1 MDLTTSPTTKTPDS
15 ENDTPPQPRLKPLS
29 FVNGAAAAHRKL
41 APPPPVVYKECLKNH
56 AASMGGHA
64 LDGCGEF
71 MPAPDATPADPTSL
85 KCAACGCHRNFH
97 RREPP
102 DDYSISSPHFIDF
115 RHPFRRR
122 SSPSP
127 SPPPP
132 PPPQHMLLALTTP
145 PEDSFHHNHH
155 LTPVTPTAVKT
166 ENTAGRKRFRTKFT
180 QEQKEKMHNFSEK
193 LGWKLQKSD
202 EVSVER
208 FCNEIGVSRGVLK
221 VWMHNN
227 KNTLGKKDNVSN
239 GGFNVING
247 GGTIKNDGVDNN
259 NNSNSSNDH
268 NASSSHCRDDDQNI
282 CGGDL
287 NLHISAPTNI

>member
-1 MDLTTSPTTKTPDS
+1 MTTSPTTKTPDS

-29 FVNGAAAAHRKL
+29 FTNGAAVNRKQ
-41 APPPPVVYKECLKNH
+41 APAPAVVYKECLKNH

-64 LDGCGEF
+64 VDGCGEF

-102 DDYSISSPHFIDF
+102 DDYSFSSPTHISSPHFIDF
-115 RHPFRRR
+115 R
-122 SSPSP
+122 
-127 SPPPP
+127 
-132 PPPQHMLLALTTP
+132 
-145 PEDSFHHNHH
+145 
-155 LTPVTPTAVKT
+155 PVKH

-239 GGFNVING
+239 GGFNVVING
-247 GGTIKNDGVDNN
+247 GETVKNDAVENN
-259 NNSNSSNDH
+259 NNSNSFNNDDH
-268 NASSSHCRDDDQNI
+268 NASSNHCRNDQNM
-282 CGGDL
+282 CGGDDL

>member
-29 FVNGAAAAHRKL
+29 FTNGAAVNRKQ
-41 APPPPVVYKECLKNH
+41 APAPAVVYKECLKNH

-64 LDGCGEF
+64 VDGCGEF

-85 KCAACGCHRNFH
+85 K
-97 RREPP
+97 
-102 DDYSISSPHFIDF
+102 
-115 RHPFRRR
+115 
-122 SSPSP
+122 
-127 SPPPP
+127 
-132 PPPQHMLLALTTP
+132 
-145 PEDSFHHNHH
+145 
-155 LTPVTPTAVKT
+155 
-166 ENTAGRKRFRTKFT
+166 KRFRTKFT

-239 GGFNVING
+239 GGFNVIING
-247 GGTIKNDGVDNN
+247 GETVKNDAVENN
-259 NNSNSSNDH
+259 NNSNSFNNDDH
-268 NASSSHCRDDDQNI
+268 NASSNHCRNDQNM
-282 CGGDL
+282 CGGDDL